1 MSVDVAWSAPCKDK
15 RCYDYTGLA
24 DASDFLFVMGYDV
37 RSQIFDIDDCIA
49 SANAPIL
56 GLQAGLTNYTQLFN
70 ISPWKLV
77 LGGEYSMQFFGASIF
92 FELKYHGTATITNV
106 CHWMLIIPA

>member
-1 MSVDVAWSAPCKDK
+1 MDVAWSAPCKDK

-37 RSQIFDIDDCIA
+37 RSQIFHLKDCIA
-49 SANAPIL
+49 SANAPIAS
-56 GLQAGLTNYTQLFN
+56 LQVGLTNYTELFH

-77 LGGEYSMQFFGASIF
+77 LGREYSIHCSDLYLLLT
-92 FELKYHGTATITNV
+92 LKYHGTATIIDAYGSILT
-106 CHWMLIIPA
+106 

>member
-37 RSQIFDIDDCIA
+37 QSQIFHLKDCIA
-49 SANAPIL
+49 SANAPIVS
-56 GLQAGLTNYTQLFN
+56 LQAGLTNYTELFH

-77 LGGEYSMQFFGASIF
+77 LGRKYCMHFSDVYLSLK
-92 FELKYHGTATITNV
+92 LKYHGTATIIDAYGSILT
-106 CHWMLIIPA
+106 WAA